1 MYSHNSGDD
10 EQPGAPDEEDG
21 EHGEA
26 DVLGLLV
33 VAPHV
38 PGHVAVGSA
47 EDHQQEVVPL
57 QGEERGDAL
66 LADLEVAVARV
77 HVNQVS
83 SVTESKAFSLTSVS
97 ETALRDRK
105 HNMAAILQI

>member
-1 MYSHNSGDD
+1 MCEKYKGEYSHNRSDD
-10 EQPGAPDEEDG
+10 EQPSAPDEEHG

-38 PGHVAVGSA
+38 PGHVAIGGA

-57 QGEERGDAL
+57 QREEGGDAL
-66 LADLEVAVARV
+66 LADLEVAFARV
-77 HVNQVS
+77 HVNEVS
-83 SVTESKAFSLTSVS
+83 AITEL
-97 ETALRDRK
+97 
-105 HNMAAILQI
+105 

>member
-1 MYSHNSGDD
+1 MYSHNSSDD
-10 EQPGAPDEEDG
+10 EQAGAPDEEDS

-38 PGHVAVGSA
+38 PGHVAVGGA
-47 EDHQQEVVPL
+47 EDHQQKVVTL
-57 QGEERGDAL
+57 QREEGCDAL

-83 SVTESKAFSLTSVS
+83 FVTELQVISLSS
-97 ETALRDRK
+97 EVTRS
-105 HNMAAILQI
+105 NMAAMIL

>member
-1 MYSHNSGDD
+1 MPSQCGNNVVCEKYKEKYSHNRSDD
-10 EQPGAPDEEDG
+10 EQPGAPDEEHG

-38 PGHVAVGSA
+38 PGHVAIGGA

-57 QGEERGDAL
+57 QREEGGDAL

-77 HVNQVS
+77 HVNEVS
-83 SVTESKAFSLTSVS
+83 AITEL
-97 ETALRDRK
+97 
-105 HNMAAILQI
+105 

>member
-1 MYSHNSGDD
+1 MYSHNSSDD
-10 EQPGAPDEEDG
+10 EQAGAPYEEDS

-38 PGHVAVGSA
+38 PGHVAVGGA
-47 EDHQQEVVPL
+47 EDHQQEVVTL
-57 QGEERGDAL
+57 QREEGCYAL
-66 LADLEVAVARV
+66 LADLEVAIARV

-83 SVTESKAFSLTSVS
+83 SVTGLQAISLSSEVITSS
-97 ETALRDRK
+97 
-105 HNMAAILQI
+105 NMAAE

>member
-1 MYSHNSGDD
+1 MYSHNSSDD
-10 EQPGAPDEEDG
+10 EQAGAPDEEDS

-38 PGHVAVGSA
+38 PGHVAVGGA
-47 EDHQQEVVPL
+47 EDHQQEVVTL
-57 QGEERGDAL
+57 QREEGCYAL
-66 LADLEVAVARV
+66 LADLEVAIARV

-83 SVTESKAFSLTSVS
+83 SVTELQAISLSSEVITSS
-97 ETALRDRK
+97 
-105 HNMAAILQI
+105 NMAAE

>member
-1 MYSHNSGDD
+1 MWKVYKEEYSHNSSDD
-10 EQPGAPDEEDG
+10 EQPSAPDQEHG

-38 PGHVAVGSA
+38 PRHVAIGGA

-57 QGEERGDAL
+57 QREEGGDAL
-66 LADLEVAVARV
+66 LANLDVAVTRI
-77 HVNQVS
+77 HVNEVCAI
-83 SVTESKAFSLTSVS
+83 TEL
-97 ETALRDRK
+97 
-105 HNMAAILQI
+105 